1 MANMK
6 SQRAVDAAPAAST
19 EDLMTMNA
27 YGKHQGVSH
36 TAVRKA
42 VDSGRL
48 SKSVVRDG
56 DKILI
61 NKALADIEWL
71 KNTDRAKQGAR
82 KSAEGS
88 ASTSASGSTTSK
100 VEQLAGKV
108 VDSGTSASVKAQA
121 SELLNTMVN
130 EGVLD
135 INEARALKE
144 TFLARMA
151 QLEYNRKLGLLVEN
165 AIVRK
170 TAFAIANTV
179 KGRLSALPSRIA
191 PQVLG
196 QTETAVISGLIQTEV
211 NQCLT
216 ELAQLVLDIQKSL
229 SGDDVASLKR
239 QAAAEEAELSSL
251 DGEEY
256 DADGVGFGEG
266 DD

>member
-1 MANMK
+1 MSANVK
-6 SQRAVDAAPAAST
+6 NKTVAANAELLS
-19 EDLMTMNA
+19 MNA

-56 DKILI
+56 EKILI
-61 NKALADIEWL
+61 NKALADVEWL

-82 KSAEGS
+82 KPAKGS
-88 ASTSASGSTTSK
+88 ASYTTTTSK
-100 VEQLAGKV
+100 AESLAAKV
-108 VDSGTSASVKAQA
+108 VDAGTSASVKAQA
-121 SELLNTMVN
+121 SELLNSMVN

-179 KGRLSALPSRIA
+179 KGRLLALPSRIA

-196 QTETAVISGLIQTEV
+196 QTETAVISGLIQAEV
-211 NQCLT
+211 IQCLN

-229 SGDDVASLKR
+229 SGDDVAGLKK
-239 QAAAEEAELSSL
+239 QAADEEAELSAL

-256 DADGVGFGEG
+256 DIDNDG
-266 DD
+266 DA

>member
-1 MANMK
+1 MSVNAINK
-6 SQRAVDAAPAAST
+6 TATKAGAELLS
-19 EDLMTMNA
+19 MNA

-56 DKILI
+56 EKILI
-61 NKALADIEWL
+61 NKELADVEWL
-71 KNTDRAKQGAR
+71 KNTDKAKQGAR
-82 KSAEGS
+82 KSESAVAVAGS
-88 ASTSASGSTTSK
+88 KADA
-100 VEQLAGKV
+100 LAAKV
-108 VDSGTSASVKAQA
+108 VDAGTQVSVKAQA
-121 SELLNTMVN
+121 SELLNSMVN

-165 AIVRK
+165 AVVRK

-196 QTETAVISGLIQTEV
+196 QTETAVIAGLIQAEV

-216 ELAQLVLDIQKSL
+216 ELAQLVMDIQKSL
-229 SGDDVASLKR
+229 SGQDVASLKK

-256 DADGVGFGEG
+256 SEDSVDEGVI
-266 DD
+266 

>member
-6 SQRAVDAAPAAST
+6 SQRAVEAGTDN
-19 EDLMTMNA
+19 DLMTMNA

-61 NKALADIEWL
+61 NKALADVEWL

-82 KSAEGS
+82 KSTEG
-88 ASTSASGSTTSK
+88 TGSTTASK

-108 VDSGTSASVKAQA
+108 VDAGTSASVKAQA

-196 QTETAVISGLIQTEV
+196 QTETAVIAGLIQAEV

-216 ELAQLVLDIQKSL
+216 ELAQLVMDIQKSL
-229 SGDDVASLKR
+229 SGQDIASLKK

-256 DADGVGFGEG
+256 SEDSVDEGVV
-266 DD
+266 

>member
-6 SQRAVDAAPAAST
+6 SQREVSDN
-19 EDLMTMNA
+19 DLMTMNA

-48 SKSVVRDG
+48 SKSVVREG

-71 KNTDRAKQGAR
+71 KNTDKAKQGAR
-82 KSAEGS
+82 KSTESPA
-88 ASTSASGSTTSK
+88 TSK
-100 VEQLAGKV
+100 VEALASKV
-108 VDSGTSASVKAQA
+108 VDSGTASSVKAQA
-121 SELLNTMVN
+121 SELLNSMVN

-196 QTETAVISGLIQTEV
+196 QTETSIISGLIQTEV
-211 NQCLT
+211 NQCLN
-216 ELAQLVLDIQKSL
+216 ELAQLVVDIQKSL
-229 SGDDVASLKR
+229 SGDDLAGLKR
-239 QAAAEEAELSSL
+239 QAAQEEAELSSL

-256 DADGVGFGEG
+256 EEDGVGGVGFGEG
-266 DD
+266 DV

>member
-1 MANMK
+1 MSANAK
-6 SQRAVDAAPAAST
+6 NKTATVISDELLS
-19 EDLMTMNA
+19 MNA

-61 NKALADIEWL
+61 NKALADVEWL
-71 KNTDRAKQGAR
+71 KNTDKAKQGAR
-82 KSAEGS
+82 KSESAGAVAGS
-88 ASTSASGSTTSK
+88 KAD
-100 VEQLAGKV
+100 VLAAKV
-108 VDSGTSASVKAQA
+108 VDAGTTASVKAQA
-121 SELLNTMVN
+121 SELLNSMVN

-196 QTETAVISGLIQTEV
+196 QTETAVIAGLIQAEV

-216 ELAQLVLDIQKSL
+216 ELAQLVMDIQKSL
-229 SGDDVASLKR
+229 SGQDIASLKK

-256 DADGVGFGEG
+256 SEDSVDEGVV
-266 DD
+266 

>member
-6 SQRAVDAAPAAST
+6 SQRGVEAAGAASS
-19 EDLMTMNA
+19 EDLISMNA

-61 NKALADIEWL
+61 NKTLADVEWL
-71 KNTDRAKQGAR
+71 KNTDKAKQGAR
-82 KSAEGS
+82 KQAEGS
-88 ASTSASGSTTSK
+88 ASTTTTTNVSK
-100 VEQLAGKV
+100 VEQLASKV
-108 VDSGTSASVKAQA
+108 VDSGTASSVKAQA
-121 SELLNTMVN
+121 SELLNNMVN

-165 AIVRK
+165 AVVRK

-196 QTETAVISGLIQTEV
+196 QTETAVIAGLIQAEV

-216 ELAQLVLDIQKSL
+216 ELAQLVMDIQKSL
-229 SGDDVASLKR
+229 SGQDVASLKK

-256 DADGVGFGEG
+256 SEDSVDEGVI
-266 DD
+266 